1 MSGPLSIRVAERSDL
16 DRLVEIHWSAFPDSR
31 GVETRRR
38 LLLQNDLGGLEHL
51 FVAERGGLVLAQAFL
66 FELEAWFGGRPV
78 KVGAIASVGVAPEA
92 RGEALARALLDEL
105 HLRASARGDVLTLL
119 YPFRQGF
126 YAKHGYAAVSP
137 TRLLTLH
144 PRAVPEAWADP
155 SPAPG
160 IVRAA
165 TGGDRPGIL
174 HAYEAAARLR
184 TGWLVRP
191 ERLWEKRL
199 LDERRKWFVLDRQG
213 EVAGYVSWVL
223 RQEEPHAETRLEVGD
238 LVAEDEPAR
247 RRLLALIGA
256 QRDQVSEVTLEVDA
270 DDPID
275 RALIDMDLARHG
287 TERVEHALG
296 VLVAGP
302 MLRLLDVER
311 AVEARGYAVDGAI
324 EVALDGAPPFS
335 FEVRDGRAKVA
346 VARGGPLVRLDRSS
360 LAAVLFGGLPASH
373 AARIGW
379 LACDSPGTLRLADDL
394 FAHPPYFALDPF

>member
-1 MSGPLSIRVAERSDL
+1 MSGPLSIRAAERSDL
-16 DRLVEIHWSAFPDSR
+16 DRLVEIHWSAFPDPR

-66 FELEAWFGGRPV
+66 FDLEAWFGGRCV

-105 HLRASARGDVLTLL
+105 HLQANARGDVLTLL

-126 YAKHGYAAVSP
+126 YSKHGYAAVSP

-144 PRAVPEAWADP
+144 PRAVPEAWGDP
-155 SPAPG
+155 SEAPG
-160 IVRAA
+160 VVRAA
-165 TGGDRPGIL
+165 TGGDRSGIL
-174 HAYEAAARLR
+174 SAYEAAARGR

-213 EVAGYVSWVL
+213 KVAGYVSWVL

-302 MLRLLDVER
+302 MLRLLDVQR
-311 AVEARGYAVDGAI
+311 AIEARGYAVDGAI
-324 EVALDGAPPFS
+324 EIALDSAPPFR
-335 FEVRDGRAKVA
+335 FEVSGGRARIA
-346 VARGGPLVRLDRSS
+346 APRGGPLVRLDRPS

-379 LACDSPGTLRLADDL
+379 LVGDCPSTLRLADDL

>member
-1 MSGPLSIRVAERSDL
+1 VAERSDL
-16 DRLVEIHWSAFPDSR
+16 DRLVEIHLSAFPDPR

-38 LLLQNDLGGLEHL
+38 LLSQNDFGGIENL
-51 FVAERGGLVLAQAFL
+51 FVAERGGLVLAHAFL
-66 FELEAWFGGRPV
+66 FDLEAWFGGRRV

-105 HLRASARGDVLTLL
+105 HLLASGRGDVLTVL

-126 YAKHGYAAVSP
+126 YSRHGYVPVSP
-137 TRLLTLH
+137 TRLLALH

-155 SPAPG
+155 SQAPG
-160 IVRAA
+160 FVRAA
-165 TGGDRPGIL
+165 TGADRAGIVA
-174 HAYEAAARLR
+174 AYESTAKGR

-199 LDERRKWFVLDRQG
+199 LDERRRWFVLDRQG
-213 EVAGYVSWVL
+213 SIAGYVTWTL

-287 TERVEHALG
+287 TERVEHTLGAL
-296 VLVAGP
+296 VTGP
-302 MLRLLDVER
+302 MLRLLDVQR
-311 AVEARGYAVDGAI
+311 AVEARGYSNDGAI
-324 EVALDGAPPFS
+324 EVALDGAPPQTI
-335 FEVRDGRAKVA
+335 EVSGGQAKLGPS
-346 VARGGPLVRLDRSS
+346 RGGPLVRLDRPA
-360 LAAVLFGGLPASH
+360 LAAVLYGGLPASH

-379 LACDSPGTLRLADDL
+379 LSCDAPGTLRLADDL